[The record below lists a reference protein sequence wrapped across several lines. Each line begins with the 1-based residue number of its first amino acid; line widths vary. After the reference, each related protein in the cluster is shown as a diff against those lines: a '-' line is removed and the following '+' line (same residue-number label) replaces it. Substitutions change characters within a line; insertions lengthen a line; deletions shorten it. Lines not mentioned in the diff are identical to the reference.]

1 MTHTLMPNKQA
12 PELSLSLVGG
22 GDWCLSKQEP
32 ENFTMIIFY
41 RGLHCPV
48 CKSYLGKLNAM
59 MNDILDLGFSVI
71 VASMDPLKRAEQAK
85 EEWGLDRLKVAYGLE
100 IETAKKWGLYIS
112 KSIKDSENSVFSEPG
127 LIWVRP
133 DGTLYLIDISNMPW
147 ARPELETL
155 MPKAKFAVE
164 NNYPARGNADT

>member
-59 MNDILDLGFSVI
+59 MNDILDLCKNDF
-71 VASMDPLKRAEQAK
+71 
-85 EEWGLDRLKVAYGLE
+85 
-100 IETAKKWGLYIS
+100 
-112 KSIKDSENSVFSEPG
+112 DSNVQNGEKNYSFSEKKNK
-127 LIWVRP
+127 I
-133 DGTLYLIDISNMPW
+133 TN
-147 ARPELETL
+147 T
-155 MPKAKFAVE
+155 K
-164 NNYPARGNADT
+164 N